1 MQSITVPG
9 TINDL
14 IVDARGDGHA
24 ITARLVRDWTEAGLL
39 DSPQRRPRGKGHGS
53 FLALYP
59 ANQRMLLLTLLHH
72 RPDNGI
78 ASLARIPV
86 GIWMYWGDEYVPLR
100 QARRAFMTWLGDP
113 RVSQQKAKDSARA
126 LLGQLDNPAAS
137 TAARRQL
144 IQVVADVAYTGRADF
159 EVLERAVRDVF
170 EPDSV
175 RVRRALGH
183 PAAPITADSVI
194 DLIRARLAAV
204 GLLHAGTVSDESF
217 VQARQAHLMV
227 FHEYIGQQPVLARSA
242 PQHLPSIYER
252 PNWEAMLNSCCSDLL
267 TVLGLE
273 ILYPENG
280 RRIRQT
286 SGGAR

>member
-1 MQSITVPG
+1 VESIIASG
-9 TINDL
+9 TINEL
-14 IVDARGDGHA
+14 IADARRDGHA
-24 ITARLVRDWTEAGLL
+24 VTVRLIRDWTEAGLL

-53 FLALYP
+53 LPALYP
-59 ANQRMLLLTLLHH
+59 AKQRMLLLSLLHH

-86 GIWMYWGDEYVPLR
+86 GIWMYWGDGYVPLR

-137 TAARRQL
+137 TAARREL
-144 IQVVADVAYTGRADF
+144 LRVVADVAYTGRADF
-159 EVLERAVRDVF
+159 DVLEHAVRDVF
-170 EPDSV
+170 EPESI
-175 RVRRALGH
+175 RVKRALGH

-204 GLLHAGTVSDESF
+204 DQLNAGMVTDESF

-227 FHEYIGQQPVLARSA
+227 FHEYLGQQPVLAASA
-242 PQHLPSIYER
+242 PQNLPSIYER
-252 PNWEAMLNSCCSDLL
+252 PNWEATLNSCCSDLL

-280 RRIRQT
+280 RRIRR
-286 SGGAR
+286 APE

>member
-1 MQSITVPG
+1 MDSITAPG
-9 TINDL
+9 TINEL
-14 IVDARGDGHA
+14 IADARRGGHA
-24 ITARLVRDWTEAGLL
+24 ITVRLIRDWTEAGLL

-53 FLALYP
+53 LPAIYP
-59 ANQRMLLLTLLHH
+59 ANQRMLLLSLLHH

-86 GIWMYWGDEYVPLR
+86 GIWMYWGDDYVPLR

-137 TAARRQL
+137 SVARREL
-144 IQVVADVAYTGRADF
+144 LRVVADVAYTGRADLD
-159 EVLERAVRDVF
+159 VLEQAVRDVF

-175 RVRRALGH
+175 RIKRALGH

-204 GLLHAGTVSDESF
+204 DQLNAGTGTDDSF
-217 VQARQAHLMV
+217 VQARQAHLMA
-227 FHEYIGQQPVLARSA
+227 FHEYLGQQPVLAASA

-252 PNWEAMLNSCCSDLL
+252 PNWEATLNSCCSDLL

-273 ILYPENG
+273 ILYPDNA
-280 RRIRQT
+280 RRIRR
-286 SGGAR
+286 AP